1 MTKEPIARLPK
12 EYVQKLLDAEVFLA
26 YVLAISNT
34 SELKCWNLEGGKLRH
49 AATVYLTWDGEYITM
64 KLCVIKWAQKYVDN
78 VTLDAIGFERLN
90 PVGTVW
96 NREYLTNA
104 ADAGNYLATALNALI
119 GLSDTTAFSVD
130 VQGVRLDF
138 LYPYLAETGWALKN
152 EKYWAKKAA

>member
-1 MTKEPIARLPK
+1 MKKEPIARLPQDFV
-12 EYVQKLLDAEVFLA
+12 ERYQKTESFLA
-26 YVLAISNT
+26 HVLAIST
-34 SELKCWNLEGGKLRH
+34 LSELKCWNLQDGKLRH
-49 AATVYLTWDGEYITM
+49 AATVYLTWDGEYIKM

-104 ADAGNYLATALNALI
+104 ADAGNYLATALDALI
-119 GLSDTTAFSVD
+119 GLSDTTAFSIE

-138 LYPYLAETGWALKN
+138 LYPYLAETGWSLRN
-152 EKYWAKKAA
+152 EKYWVSQAA